1 MLKSRAQMALIA
13 SLTLLFLPA
22 AAGAAGP
29 SSKSAANPP
38 VPLPMDKPHAIAV
51 AGLVVSDAPRPGN
64 RPANIELPPHPLAT
78 GLLSRKD
85 LGIYKAAFAAAEAQ
99 DWTRVRFLVSEA
111 TYKLPAK
118 ILDWRY
124 FTTYDTQAS
133 FNEITAF
140 IRENPHWPYQVTL
153 RQRAEQALAVP
164 VPPQKTVDW
173 FTVNPPRTGT
183 GMYRYGEALRFLG
196 RDSEGRDWIRRAWR
210 EGDLPELIEKEIL
223 REAGSF
229 LDRADHEAR
238 LDHLLWERNSSA
250 AERVLPRVSADVQK
264 LARAR
269 LALMTGTGDVDALV
283 RAVPERLQNDPG
295 LLFERTRWRRV
306 RSLYPEAQELLFG
319 LDAEVPHAE
328 KWWLERHIQ
337 ARELLTDGDI
347 ARAYQLASRHGL
359 KSGANFASAE
369 WLSGW
374 IALRFMHDPET
385 ALQHFGTLYENVG
398 YPISRSRGA
407 YWIARAQAAR
417 GDAAMAEHWYR
428 TAAQYYTT
436 YYGQMA
442 LHELGERRLPAIPAT
457 TAPRGQDATIPGME
471 ELYLVIRQ
479 LAELGEERLT
489 RPFLLHLTDKATRE
503 AEYATLAALANS
515 VNRPDFAIAIAKQ
528 ASQSGTEI
536 IEINWP
542 TPSLALQNPPV
553 EEALMLAI
561 ARQESSFAPDAISRA
576 GARGL
581 MQLMPGTAEQVSRK
595 LNVSYSQDLLIA
607 DPAYNVLLGSN
618 YLASLIAAYNGSYVL
633 AIAAYNAGPS
643 NVNRWISEHGDPRT
657 GAIDSIDWIEFIPF
671 GETRNYVQ
679 RVIENLQI
687 YRERLAEREGK
698 VLQIAEDINRG
709 NPAD

>member
-1 MLKSRAQMALIA
+1 
-13 SLTLLFLPA
+13 
-22 AAGAAGP
+22 
-29 SSKSAANPP
+29 
-38 VPLPMDKPHAIAV
+38 
-51 AGLVVSDAPRPGN
+51 
-64 RPANIELPPHPLAT
+64 
-78 GLLSRKD
+78 
-85 LGIYKAAFAAAEAQ
+85 
-99 DWTRVRFLVSEA
+99 
-111 TYKLPAK
+111 
-118 ILDWRY
+118 
-124 FTTYDTQAS
+124 
-133 FNEITAF
+133 
-140 IRENPHWPYQVTL
+140 
-153 RQRAEQALAVP
+153 LAVP

-238 LDHLLWERNSSA
+238 LDHLLWERNSAA

-385 ALQHFGTLYENVG
+385 ALHHFGTLYENVG

-442 LHELGERRLPAIPAT
+442 LH
-457 TAPRGQDATIPGME
+457 
-471 ELYLVIRQ
+471 
-479 LAELGEERLT
+479 
-489 RPFLLHLTDKATRE
+489 
-503 AEYATLAALANS
+503 
-515 VNRPDFAIAIAKQ
+515 
-528 ASQSGTEI
+528 
-536 IEINWP
+536 
-542 TPSLALQNPPV
+542 
-553 EEALMLAI
+553 
-561 ARQESSFAPDAISRA
+561 
-576 GARGL
+576 
-581 MQLMPGTAEQVSRK
+581 
-595 LNVSYSQDLLIA
+595 
-607 DPAYNVLLGSN
+607 
-618 YLASLIAAYNGSYVL
+618 
-633 AIAAYNAGPS
+633 
-643 NVNRWISEHGDPRT
+643 
-657 GAIDSIDWIEFIPF
+657 
-671 GETRNYVQ
+671 
-679 RVIENLQI
+679 
-687 YRERLAEREGK
+687 
-698 VLQIAEDINRG
+698 
-709 NPAD
+709 